1 MAGEKK
7 KAENQT
13 FGTANPPSDEPTAIS
28 KLSSEPKK
36 LQPNISK
43 PGMWSG
49 LVGTV
54 YGR

>member
-43 PGMWSG
+43 PGMWF
-49 LVGTV
+49 
-54 YGR
+54 GR